1 MEAIHAF
8 DPPECPE
15 PLPALPPGP
24 ARELLCEAMRALDEA
39 EQGTEPFLLAQAQA
53 EVGRCY
59 VAVGAFPAAQ
69 WHLQRALGWSSLL
82 GSVDLRVD
90 LLCELAE
97 LAVRE
102 AELLKDQER
111 PRRAHSARE
120 RARDRC
126 YQASAM
132 ATRATDPHWEVHV
145 LLRVSEVLGRCGDH
159 DDALALQCRA
169 LHLLMQQDLPT
180 LQLEWPG
187 INALQ

>member
-1 MEAIHAF
+1 MEATHAF
-8 DPPECPE
+8 EPAESLE

-24 ARELLCEAMRALDEA
+24 ARERLCKAMRALDEA
-39 EQGTEPFLLAQAQA
+39 EQGAKAVQLAHAQA

-97 LAVRE
+97 IAARE
-102 AELLKDQER
+102 AEMLKEQEE
-111 PRRAHSARE
+111 PRHAHSARE

-145 LLRVSEVLGRCGDH
+145 LLRVSEVLDRCGDH

-187 INALQ
+187 MKAVQ